1 MGGDPP
7 FRDLAGD
14 GTLPSMSALH
24 PINQTLLAVVDN
36 QIVRTN
42 AALEDLRDD
51 VSRFEPGGDCN
62 SILGIGR
69 HLLML
74 RRFQMIL
81 LQSPLADRVDDPDA
95 VNSIDELK
103 SKLATATD
111 LLRTAISEHDP
122 EDWQADPSAGA
133 PRPGPWSDEPT
144 LQRFVRP
151 LNDFANHLGAIRAI
165 RRSQGNPAER
175 TQ

>member
-1 MGGDPP
+1 
-7 FRDLAGD
+7 
-14 GTLPSMSALH
+14 MSTLH

-36 QIVRTN
+36 QIVRTD

-51 VSRFEPGGDCN
+51 VSRFEPGGDCH
-62 SILGIGR
+62 SIIGIGR

-81 LQSPLADRVDDPDA
+81 LQSPLADRVDDPDT
-95 VNSIDELK
+95 VDGIDELK

>member
-1 MGGDPP
+1 
-7 FRDLAGD
+7 
-14 GTLPSMSALH
+14 MSTLH

-36 QIVRTN
+36 QIVRTD

-51 VSRFEPGGDCN
+51 VFRAEPGGNCN

-74 RRFQMIL
+74 RRFQIIL
-81 LQSPLADRVDDPDA
+81 LQSPLAERVDDPDT
-95 VNSIDELK
+95 VDGMDELK
-103 SKLATATD
+103 SKLATATE
-111 LLRTAISEHDP
+111 LLRTAISEHEP
-122 EDWQADPSAGA
+122 EDWHADPSSDA

-165 RRSQGNPAER
+165 RRSRGNPAER

>member
-1 MGGDPP
+1 
-7 FRDLAGD
+7 
-14 GTLPSMSALH
+14 MSALH

-36 QIVRTN
+36 QVVRTD
-42 AALEDLRDD
+42 AVFEDLRED
-51 VSRFEPGGDCN
+51 VFRFEPGGDCN

-74 RRFQMIL
+74 RRFQMVL
-81 LQSPLADRVDDPDA
+81 LQSPLAERVEDPEA
-95 VNSIDELK
+95 VEGMDELK
-103 SKLATATD
+103 SKLASATD

-122 EDWQADPSAGA
+122 EDWHADPPAGA

>member
-1 MGGDPP
+1 
-7 FRDLAGD
+7 
-14 GTLPSMSALH
+14 MSTLH
-24 PINQTLLAVVDN
+24 PINRTLLAVVDN
-36 QIVRTN
+36 QIARTD
-42 AALEDLRDD
+42 AVFEDLRED
-51 VSRFEPGGDCN
+51 VFRFEPGGDCH
-62 SILGIGR
+62 SIIEVGR

-74 RRFQMIL
+74 RRFQMML
-81 LQSPLADRVDDPDA
+81 LQSPLAERVDDPDA
-95 VNSIDELK
+95 ADGMDELR
-103 SKLATATD
+103 SKLASATD
-111 LLRTAISEHDP
+111 LLRIAISEHDP
-122 EDWQADPSAGA
+122 EDWQADPPAGA